1 MRHRV
6 LVGSVLINAAALV
19 GLWKFGSFIIQA
31 DDTSSLNRWLFWI
44 LFSAAIP
51 ALAALLFLLKGQK
64 TLALIAV
71 FAAVPLWF
79 VCTTGQVML
88 EVVGLKF

>member
-1 MRHRV
+1 MGHHV
-6 LVGSVLINAAALV
+6 LVGSILINAAALV
-19 GLWKFGSFIIQA
+19 GLWKFGGLIIQA

-51 ALAALLFLLKGQK
+51 TLLALWFFFKGQK

-71 FAAVPLWF
+71 FTAVPLWF
-79 VCTTGQVML
+79 LCTTVQVVF